1 MQEITDRETFGV
13 KMQLHELEKDLDRE
27 RQKNKGGLAL
37 EALKK
42 RAEEDRIKAEE
53 EREKDEI
60 NRREA
65 DCVRHIRGGET
76 EVGGK

>member
-1 MQEITDRETFGV
+1 MQEISNRETFGV

-27 RQKNKGGLAL
+27 RQKNKGGLVL

-60 NRREA
+60 KRREA
-65 DCVRHIRGGET
+65 DRVRHIRGGES
-76 EVGGK
+76 EAEGK